1 MGGTPVPAEEQV
13 CSAME
18 RGEGGLKSPL
28 SRSRTAS
35 QVKAALSR
43 AGNPLRGADA
53 ELLDLMGMWD
63 INGDGQYS
71 VEEVL
76 LIARHFRQKKRQVAS
91 LKRTLCLGSLFTLVL
106 LVGVLLVSLRANEMT
121 KDMRPSAQGILT
133 TNGGKV
139 AGVAHVMRRGD
150 LNMIPNMT
158 DDQLA
163 ELQFVAFDLHQDH
176 YMLKV
181 ASAVR
186 RHIEVQGEHDPR
198 PVMDLFFVNAP
209 FAKMKFGR
217 DIEVVHLN
225 GTSEIMAFGAAGKQ
239 RRLAL
244 APWMHIGSSGTVG
257 LSGVA
262 DTDVQVASPP
272 WAHIVR

>member
-28 SRSRTAS
+28 SRSMTAS
-35 QVKAALSR
+35 QVKAALEST
-43 AGNPLRGADA
+43 GNPLSGADA
-53 ELLDLMGMWD
+53 ELLDLLATWD

-76 LIARHFRQKKRQVAS
+76 LIARHFRQKKRQAAS
-91 LKRTLCLGSLFTLVL
+91 LKRTSCLGSLFTLVL
-106 LVGVLLVSLRANEMT
+106 LVGVLLVSLRANEMS

-133 TNGGKV
+133 TNNGKV
-139 AGVAHVMRRGD
+139 AGVANVMRRGGLD
-150 LNMIPNMT
+150 TIPNMT
-158 DDQLA
+158 DAQLA
-163 ELQFVAFDLHQDH
+163 ELQYVSFDLDQDH

-186 RHIEVQGEHDPR
+186 RHTKVQDERGPR
-198 PVMDLFFVNAP
+198 PVMDLLFVNAP
-209 FAKMKFGR
+209 FVKMNLGR
-217 DIEVVHLN
+217 DIAVVHHN
-225 GTSEIMAFGAAGKQ
+225 GTSTVLAFGAVGEQ
-239 RRLAL
+239 RRLM

-257 LSGVA
+257 LSGLS
-262 DTDVQVASPP
+262 DTDVQVASAP
-272 WAHIVR
+272 WAHIGR

>member
-28 SRSRTAS
+28 SRSMTAS
-35 QVKAALSR
+35 QVKAALEST
-43 AGNPLRGADA
+43 GNPLSGADA
-53 ELLDLMGMWD
+53 ELLDLLATWD

-163 ELQFVAFDLHQDH
+163 ELQFVSFDLNQDH

-186 RHIEVQGEHDPR
+186 RHTEVQDEHSP
-198 PVMDLFFVNAP
+198 PIMDLFFVNAP
-209 FAKMKFGR
+209 FVKMNFGR
-217 DIEVVHLN
+217 DIEVVHRN
-225 GTSEIMAFGAAGKQ
+225 GTSEIMAFGTAGEK
-239 RRLAL
+239 RRLAR

-262 DTDVQVASPP
+262 GTDAQVASAP
-272 WAHIVR
+272 WAHILR